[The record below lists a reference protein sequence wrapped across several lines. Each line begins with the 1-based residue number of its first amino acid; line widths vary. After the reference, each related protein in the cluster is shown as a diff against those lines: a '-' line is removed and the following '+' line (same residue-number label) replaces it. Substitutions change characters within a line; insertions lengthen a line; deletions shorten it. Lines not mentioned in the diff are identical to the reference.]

1 MDGPTTYM
9 HSITTTLA
17 FVMVQQSIFAL
28 GWFAAG
34 MGLNLVRKARLCW
47 SAATLITAVGL
58 GLISMRGQ
66 VPDWLSYPLADWLT
80 VLGMALIQRGVQ
92 VFNRTRSAPWEMLAL
107 LLVTGLAMAGIAATD
122 GHHATGLVLATSAAV
137 AWTLLRTAQSLFF
150 SLRQE
155 FGVGRAVGTS
165 LPFALMGLAFLT
177 RFIGGMLRP
186 DVVGQPVN
194 VAGPFNEALVLGFLM
209 IGLVTNL
216 SLSYL
221 VVSRILSQ
229 LQRLSLHDSLTGLL
243 NRRALQQRLEL
254 ESRRMMRT
262 QQGFAVIMLDIDYFK
277 QLNDSH
283 GHAAGDFALAGLADE
298 LRAVSREIDH
308 AARMGGEEF
317 CLVLPQCDLDG
328 ALLVAERLRG
338 RIAAMSLPW
347 EGEEL
352 RLTVSL
358 GVAAASPAEARPGA
372 NAAELVLRLADRA
385 LYRAKAA
392 GRNRVEAQAQ
402 AEVRPGLVA

>member
-1 MDGPTTYM
+1 M

-17 FVMVQQSIFAL
+17 FVMVQQGIFAL

-34 MGLNLVRKARLCW
+34 IGLNLARRASMYW
-47 SAATLITAVGL
+47 SVATLATALGL
-58 GLISMRGQ
+58 GLIAARGQ
-66 VPDWLSYPLADWLT
+66 VPDWLGYPLADWLT

-92 VFNRTRSAPWEMLAL
+92 IFTRAHSPPWELLGL
-107 LLVTGLAMAGIAATD
+107 LLGTGLVMAWIAAAD
-122 GHHATGLVLATSAAV
+122 GHLATGLVLATSGAV
-137 AWTLLRTAQSLFF
+137 AWTLLRTAQTLFF

-155 FGVGRAVGTS
+155 FGIGRAAGMS
-165 LPFALMGLAFLT
+165 LPFALMGVAFCT

-186 DVVGQPVN
+186 DIVGQPVN
-194 VAGPFNEALVLGFLM
+194 VAGAFNEALVLGFLM
-209 IGLVTNL
+209 MGLVTNL

-254 ESRRMMRT
+254 ESRRMLRT
-262 QQGFAVIMLDIDYFK
+262 QAGFAVIMLDIDYFK
-277 QLNDSH
+277 QLNDSF
-283 GHAAGDFALAGLADE
+283 GHAAGDFALAGLAEE

-328 ALLVAERLRG
+328 ALLVAERLRA

-347 EGEEL
+347 EGEQL
-352 RLTVSL
+352 TLTVSL
-358 GVAAASPAEARPGA
+358 GVAATSPDEARPGVD
-372 NAAELVLRLADRA
+372 AAEAVLRQADRA

-392 GRNRVEAQAQ
+392 GRNRVEVQQPQADI
-402 AEVRPGLVA
+402 RPKRATA